1 MAWSRKCAWCDT
13 VITDK
18 NAYGCPC
25 CGSYV
30 CKECWGP
37 DGKECIYCYE
47 RHEYL
52 DDESCQEDEDCDCD
66 DCDDEDCD
74 CDDEDDW
81 DDEDDR

>member
-1 MAWSRKCAWCDT
+1 MAWSRQCAWCDT

-37 DGKECIYCYE
+37 DGKVCIYCYE

-52 DDESCQEDEDCDCD
+52 DDEWCQEGEDCEDDCECEEDCD
-66 DCDDEDCD
+66 
-74 CDDEDDW
+74 EDD
-81 DDEDDR
+81 DRR